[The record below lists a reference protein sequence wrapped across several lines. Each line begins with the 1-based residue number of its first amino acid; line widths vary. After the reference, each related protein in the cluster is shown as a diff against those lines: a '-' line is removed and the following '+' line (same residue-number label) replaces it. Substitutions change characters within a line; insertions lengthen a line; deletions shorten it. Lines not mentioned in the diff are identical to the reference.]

1 MPLTRPD
8 AISNL
13 IRLAYKFAALVRRLV
28 AEDGA
33 VDSGLSAIVPE
44 FSPHEQGVSIWESKR
59 NDLSGAAKFLW
70 PSPVFIVIA
79 RVVPLIHRP

>member
-33 VDSGLSAIVPE
+33 VDSGLSAVILE
-44 FSPHEQGVSIWESKR
+44 FPPRKQRITFGCSQHDFLAGADEQVS
-59 NDLSGAAKFLW
+59 LAAI
-70 PSPVFIVIA
+70 PVSVA
-79 RVVPLIHRP
+79 